1 MKNFILGSLS
11 TIVFSMLGYGIIKGL
26 TYKGVI
32 KWYMFQNIIMI
43 IVSIFIIPI
52 LFVCTTINLATIPPY
67 PTKTTILNQA
77 IYIMRVLLHFLI
89 IPFYLF
95 VLILVV

>member
-32 KWYMFQNIIMI
+32 K
-43 IVSIFIIPI
+43 
-52 LFVCTTINLATIPPY
+52 
-67 PTKTTILNQA
+67 
-77 IYIMRVLLHFLI
+77 
-89 IPFYLF
+89 
-95 VLILVV
+95 